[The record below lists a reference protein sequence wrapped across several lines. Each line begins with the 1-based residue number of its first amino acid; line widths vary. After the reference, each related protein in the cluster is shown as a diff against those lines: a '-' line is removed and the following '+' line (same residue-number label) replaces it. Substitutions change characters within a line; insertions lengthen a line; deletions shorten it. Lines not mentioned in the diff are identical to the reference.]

1 MTYLSFKVQCCAWQ
15 QSGGLL
21 ATQSKDRYLR
31 ILDPRSSKPLV
42 SSTSSHDGMK
52 DSKVVWIGEDRVLTS
67 GFGEDRAR
75 ELILRDTRNLSTP
88 QFVLSLDVSSGILI
102 PLFDPDTNMVFLTGK
117 GDRYIQFVE
126 VQNSEPWFVQGL
138 RYTGEQIKGGCL
150 VPKRAVDVMQCEVN
164 RVMMLG
170 NSSIVPIMWQ
180 VPRKSYR

>member
-1 MTYLSFKVQCCAWQ
+1 
-15 QSGGLL
+15 
-21 ATQSKDRYLR
+21 
-31 ILDPRSSKPLV
+31 
-42 SSTSSHDGMK
+42 
-52 DSKVVWIGEDRVLTS
+52 
-67 GFGEDRAR
+67 
-75 ELILRDTRNLSTP
+75 
-88 QFVLSLDVSSGILI
+88 VSSGILI